1 MEKEKGEE
9 TMMLAITINHN
20 KYPIIV
26 TYQNIIQILKQGTWV
41 FEYDTYSLMWLHKKQ
56 WLWLYD
62 GVAN

>member
-1 MEKEKGEE
+1 
-9 TMMLAITINHN
+9 
-20 KYPIIV
+20 
-26 TYQNIIQILKQGTWV
+26 LKQGTWV